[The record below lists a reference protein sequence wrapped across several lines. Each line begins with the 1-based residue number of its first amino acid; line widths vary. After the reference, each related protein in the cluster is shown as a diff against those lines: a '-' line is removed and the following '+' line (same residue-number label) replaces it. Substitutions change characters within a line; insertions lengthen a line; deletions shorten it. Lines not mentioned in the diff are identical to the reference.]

1 MIGRHLITTSLGN
14 IFIESKEHIK
24 MISQSLLNVNADKLF
39 QQLTVEEIE
48 DVRKKLNHE
57 IERKREELRMMVG

>member
-1 MIGRHLITTSLGN
+1 
-14 IFIESKEHIK
+14 
-24 MISQSLLNVNADKLF
+24 MISHSLLNVNADKLF

-48 DVRKKLNHE
+48 DVRKKLNNE

>member
-1 MIGRHLITTSLGN
+1 
-14 IFIESKEHIK
+14 

-48 DVRKKLNHE
+48 DVRKKLNNE

>member
-1 MIGRHLITTSLGN
+1 MITIKSL
-14 IFIESKEHIK
+14 SYSVIK
-24 MISQSLLNVNADKLF
+24 RTKHNMISQSLLNVNADKLF

-48 DVRKKLNHE
+48 DVRKKLNNE

>member
-1 MIGRHLITTSLGN
+1 MIT
-14 IFIESKEHIK
+14 IK
-24 MISQSLLNVNADKLF
+24 LLNYSVIKCTKHNMISQSLLNVNADKLF

-48 DVRKKLNHE
+48 DVRKKLNNE

>member
-1 MIGRHLITTSLGN
+1 
-14 IFIESKEHIK
+14 
-24 MISQSLLNVNADKLF
+24 MISQGLLNVNADKLF

-48 DVRKKLNHE
+48 DVRKKLNNE